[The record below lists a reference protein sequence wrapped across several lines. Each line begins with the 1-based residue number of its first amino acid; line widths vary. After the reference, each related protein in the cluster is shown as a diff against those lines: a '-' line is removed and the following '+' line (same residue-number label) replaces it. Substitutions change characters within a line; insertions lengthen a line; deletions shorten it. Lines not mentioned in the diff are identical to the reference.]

1 MTTLLA
7 DAPIGSH
14 FAQFHRDVGA
24 LTDAVTAFL
33 EAGLRRRNSVIVI
46 ATPVHS
52 ELFLERLAAKRLE
65 QERVEVLDA
74 EAVLGQFM
82 RDGMPDW
89 EDFRRTMAEVL
100 ERAQPAG
107 EGQATRIYGELA
119 NLLWQRAQR
128 PGAIRLEEFW
138 TALGRLYPFS
148 LYCAYTLDTHCE
160 DCYAAPLE
168 EIGRTHAD
176 ILGTEDDDRFGAALD
191 AASKDIFG
199 IALSQMA
206 GFIGHESERR
216 FPSGQRTMLWVK
228 RNLPSSTAVLAERAR
243 HYFKET
249 RPPR

>member
-1 MTTLLA
+1 MSHLLA
-7 DAPIGSH
+7 DAPVGSH
-14 FAQFHRDVGA
+14 FAQFHRDVEA
-24 LTDAVTAFL
+24 LTDAVTVFL
-33 EAGLRRRNSVIVI
+33 EAGLRRRNNVVVI

-74 EAVLGQFM
+74 EALLGQFM

-100 ERAQPAG
+100 ERAQASG
-107 EGQATRIYGELA
+107 GGQATRMYGEMA
-119 NLLWQRAQR
+119 NLLWQRGHR
-128 PGAIRLEEFW
+128 LGAIRMEEFW
-138 TALGRLYPFS
+138 TALSRLHPFS
-148 LYCAYTLDTHCE
+148 LYCTYTLDTQCE

-168 EIGRTHAD
+168 EIGRTHVD

-206 GFIGHESERR
+206 GFIGQEGERR

-228 RNLPSSTAVLAERAR
+228 RHLPSSTAVLAERAR
-243 HYFKET
+243 RYFKET